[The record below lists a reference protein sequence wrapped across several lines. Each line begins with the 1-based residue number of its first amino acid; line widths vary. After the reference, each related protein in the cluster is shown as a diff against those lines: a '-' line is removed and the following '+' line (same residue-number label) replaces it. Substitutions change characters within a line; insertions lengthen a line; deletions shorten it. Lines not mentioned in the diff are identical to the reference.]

1 MHPAIGTL
9 SDGRFYAYLHG
20 YDNEP
25 TFRMNSEALE
35 ALLLD
40 KPGHISKPATGPS
53 SKKSSRAAV
62 KEVAAQFKTYNVTL
76 FLQHPAWDQHCGM
89 RYPDIVAKSKS
100 AANAIARKM
109 AGDDGHLCG
118 GQGRAVFKAEEK
130 E

>member
-9 SDGRFYAYLHG
+9 SNGRFYAYLHG

-25 TFRMNSEALE
+25 TFRKNAEALE
-35 ALLLD
+35 ALLLG
-40 KPGHISKPATGPS
+40 KPDRIPEPVTDQSTQERG
-53 SKKSSRAAV
+53 RAAV
-62 KEVAAQFKTYNVTL
+62 KTVSEQFKTYNVTL
-76 FLQHPAWDQHCGM
+76 FLQHPAWDQLCGM

-109 AGDDGHLCG
+109 AGADGHLCG